1 MRPGQ
6 RRQSLCCLETQNAPW
21 HNATWRHWWSPS
33 DIFIERKI
41 EHPVLQL
48 AKTTRGSCTSHALRL
63 LSIIIIIIIINIIIL
78 IIIIIIIKIAIYSN
92 GDIFL
97 SISQIT
103 RIADNTRRAGESYG
117 MKERLQETPIQYTQW
132 RHYKQGLLQ
141 TKPDATWPRKAL
153 RHFV

>member
-1 MRPGQ
+1 M
-6 RRQSLCCLETQNAPW
+6 SLAVTKRYIKKDRASSF
-21 HNATWRHWWSPS
+21 A
-33 DIFIERKI
+33 
-41 EHPVLQL
+41 V
-48 AKTTRGSCTSHALRL
+48 AKTTRGSCTAHALRL
-63 LSIIIIIIIINIIIL
+63 LSIIIIIIII
-78 IIIIIIIKIAIYSN
+78 IKVAIYFD

-103 RIADNTRRAGESYG
+103 RIADNTRKAGESYG

-132 RHYKQGLLQ
+132 RHHKQGLLQ

>member
-1 MRPGQ
+1 MNKHISPKWIQ
-6 RRQSLCCLETQNAPW
+6 REGAPWSTAAKSSCLETQNAPW
-21 HNATWRHWWSPS
+21 HNATWRHWRSPS

-48 AKTTRGSCTSHALRL
+48 AKTTRGSCTAQALRL
-63 LSIIIIIIIINIIIL
+63 LSIII

-117 MKERLQETPIQYTQW
+117 MKERLQETPI
-132 RHYKQGLLQ
+132 
-141 TKPDATWPRKAL
+141 
-153 RHFV
+153 

>member
-1 MRPGQ
+1 M
-6 RRQSLCCLETQNAPW
+6 
-21 HNATWRHWWSPS
+21 
-33 DIFIERKI
+33 
-41 EHPVLQL
+41 QL

-63 LSIIIIIIIINIIIL
+63 LSIIIIIIINIIIL
-78 IIIIIIIKIAIYSN
+78 IIIIIIIIIIKIAIYSN

>member
-1 MRPGQ
+1 MT
-6 RRQSLCCLETQNAPW
+6 SLAVTA
-21 HNATWRHWWSPS
+21 S

-48 AKTTRGSCTSHALRL
+48 AKTTRGSCTAQALRL
-63 LSIIIIIIIINIIIL
+63 LPI

-117 MKERLQETPIQYTQW
+117 MKERLQETPI
-132 RHYKQGLLQ
+132 
-141 TKPDATWPRKAL
+141 
-153 RHFV
+153 

>member
-1 MRPGQ
+1 M
-6 RRQSLCCLETQNAPW
+6 
-21 HNATWRHWWSPS
+21 
-33 DIFIERKI
+33 
-41 EHPVLQL
+41 QL

-78 IIIIIIIKIAIYSN
+78 IIIIIIIIIIKIAIYSN

-132 RHYKQGLLQ
+132 RH
-141 TKPDATWPRKAL
+141 
-153 RHFV
+153 